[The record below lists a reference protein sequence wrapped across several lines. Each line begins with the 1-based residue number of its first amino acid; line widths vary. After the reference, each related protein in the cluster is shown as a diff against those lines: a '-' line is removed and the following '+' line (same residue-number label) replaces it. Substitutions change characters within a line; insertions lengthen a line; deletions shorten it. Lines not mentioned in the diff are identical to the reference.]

1 MNAGPAVTVVI
12 PLYNKAREIDRTL
25 RSVQAQTR
33 SDYQVIVVDDG
44 SDDGG
49 GEAVLALGD
58 PRFRLIRQGNGG
70 VSVAR
75 NRGLEE
81 ARTELVALLDADDE
95 WHPEFLAVL
104 LELHQ
109 RYPEAALCGAGYAMV
124 GSRADRAL
132 PPRWRDLPLNPEGG
146 LIEDFMASMEG
157 DCPLCSSSVLG
168 RRRVLLEN
176 GGFAVGEALGEDWDM
191 WVRVALNYRIA
202 FCPRT
207 LVTYRLD
214 ATNRA
219 RHRLRW
225 DGSETALT
233 RTLRGAL
240 AGNEALVVDRSSVA
254 NCLSHHLR
262 LLARGAIACGHQ
274 VRARA
279 LLREAYAISPV
290 HGHWR
295 RLWVKSYFGPGLNRV
310 LDGLRDL
317 ERSFRHRRRSVRKG
331 CLP

>member
-12 PLYNKAREIDRTL
+12 PLYNKAREINRTL

-44 SDDGG
+44 SADGG
-49 GEAVLALGD
+49 GEAVAALGD
-58 PRFRLIRQGNGG
+58 PRFRLIRQRNGG

-104 LELHQ
+104 LDLH
-109 RYPEAALCGAGYAMV
+109 RRHPEAALCGAGYAMV
-124 GSRADRAL
+124 GSVADRLL
-132 PPRWRDLPLNPEGG
+132 PPRWRALPLNPEGG
-146 LIEDFMASMEG
+146 LIEDFLASMEG
-157 DCPLCSSSVLG
+157 DCPLCSSSVVG
-168 RRRVLLEN
+168 HRRILLAK

-191 WVRVALNYRIA
+191 WVRVALKHRIA

-219 RHRLRW
+219 RHRLCW
-225 DGSETALT
+225 DGRETALT

-240 AGNEALVVDRSSVA
+240 AGSEALVVDRSSVA
-254 NCLSHHLR
+254 NCLSRQLR
-262 LLARGAIACGHQ
+262 ILARGAIACGNP

-279 LLREAYAISPV
+279 LLREAYALSPV
-290 HGHWR
+290 PGPWR
-295 RLWVKSYFGPGLNRV
+295 RLWVQSYLGPRLNRI
-310 LDGLRDL
+310 LDNLRDL
-317 ERSFRHRRRSVRKG
+317 ERDFRHRRRAVRKG